1 MFYKKSNI
9 SQSYWIGTIIKQ
21 VNFKMVS
28 FIELPKLEFVGLEQA
43 VWKNFISNTLE
54 GILFTKQMAKE

>member
-1 MFYKKSNI
+1 
-9 SQSYWIGTIIKQ
+9 
-21 VNFKMVS
+21 MVS

-43 VWKNFISNTLE
+43 VWKNFKSNTLE